1 MNDTN
6 KVALATAIAAGYALG
21 RTRKAKL
28 ALTVGTYLAGRRFKL
43 SPQELVSE
51 GVSKLRETPQFSAL
65 SDQVR
70 GDLLTAG
77 RSALTAAADRQFDSL
92 ADSLRER
99 TSLLSSPRP
108 EEDEESEGRTSTPRR
123 TTTSRTRTR
132 PGTRTTRA
140 MTRRTTRTRSPSRPA
155 PVTVPRSRPP
165 PRSRRPPRSPPR
177 PRSPPPARRRGGRPP
192 RRRPRRRLRARRQR
206 ARRLRARRRRASG
219 RRRRRSRRLRPASP
233 SPRSRR
239 GRQNGRVAPRRAPGE
254 RGDGGWPRRRRTTS
268 RVRRSTASRRRPSRT
283 WAPVPRASP
292 TRRATR
298 SPS

>member
-108 EEDEESEGRTSTPRR
+108 EEDEESEGEDQYAEEDDDFEDEDEARDEDDEGYDEEDDEDEEPE
-123 TTTSRTRTR
+123 
-132 PGTRTTRA
+132 
-140 MTRRTTRTRSPSRPA
+140 PA
-155 PVTVPRSRPP
+155 
-165 PRSRRPPRSPPR
+165 PR
-177 PRSPPPARRRGGRPP
+177 PRDRAKKSPSAKKSAPSKKSAPAKKSSAREAEGRPP
-192 RRRPRRRLRARRQR
+192 AKKAAKKAAPGKKAAGKKAAGERPAQKTVKKAPAGKSLPQKPAGKTERT
-206 ARRLRARRRRASG
+206 
-219 RRRRRSRRLRPASP
+219 RRS
-233 SPRSRR
+233 
-239 GRQNGRVAPRRAPGE
+239 APRPGRE
-254 RGDGGWPRRRRTTS
+254 G
-268 RVRRSTASRRRPSRT
+268 
-283 WAPVPRASP
+283 
-292 TRRATR
+292 
-298 SPS
+298 